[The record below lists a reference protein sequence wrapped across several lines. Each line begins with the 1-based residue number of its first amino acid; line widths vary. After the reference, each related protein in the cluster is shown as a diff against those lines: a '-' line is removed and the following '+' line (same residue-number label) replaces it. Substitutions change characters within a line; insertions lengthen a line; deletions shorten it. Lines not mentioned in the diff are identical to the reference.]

1 MGSLQYD
8 SLTKKIAGQFRSI
21 LIRTIGGDIKVHD
34 NIRTII
40 LNVRTFPILKPT
52 TSLLE
57 LGSKL
62 DIAVL

>member
-21 LIRTIGGDIKVHD
+21 L
-34 NIRTII
+34 IRTII